1 MKKSIILLAAIA
13 VAATTA
19 LAFQSATKIVINGKS
34 VAGTPKTI
42 DKVNY
47 VPVSALKAAGAT
59 VNVANGTM
67 TINFPQTGGA
77 TQMVALEG
85 GINEWLFNG
94 IWRFRVDGVKPMEGD
109 RPGWLISTELRNGTT
124 AQNIALDGTGFQSVE
139 LVMDDQNILKQPYNI
154 TDFNRPI
161 GQAGSIRTELMY
173 FDDEGNGRKPVKL
186 IVRITPDK
194 FTTDFLKSVKLGYTV
209 PDPSFRINLPTEDK

>member
-1 MKKSIILLAAIA
+1 MKKSLFV
-13 VAATTA
+13 VAATATIAVTA
-19 LAFQSATKIVINGKS
+19 FAFQSATKIVINGKP

-42 DKVNY
+42 DKQNY

-59 VNVANGTM
+59 VNIANGTM

-85 GINEWLFNG
+85 GMNEWLFNG
-94 IWRFRVDGVKPMEGD
+94 IWRFRVDSVKPMDGD

-154 TDFNRPI
+154 TDFNRPV
-161 GQAGSIRTELMY
+161 GQAASIRTDLMY
-173 FDDEGNGRKPVKL
+173 YDDEGNGRKPIKL

-194 FTTDFLKSVKLGYTV
+194 PTVDFLKSMKLGYTV
-209 PDPSFRINLPTEDK
+209 PDPSFRININLEDK